1 VLHLE
6 DLQFSYA
13 ALGHAGIG
21 FAQERVT
28 GIDRA
33 SSIVETTG
41 GKFEYDLLVLSPGI
55 DYMWDSVPG
64 LWEGRFDIPIA
75 FKPGAEHL
83 HLKRA
88 IEDFK
93 GGTFVLSIPEGPIRC
108 PPGPYERIAMIAYNF
123 KQRGIKAKLVAL
135 DANPK
140 PMSKGPGFMGAY
152 ESLYKDIVEY
162 LPNHKVEAVDH
173 EKKVIRHAFGDINYD
188 AANVIPPMQAAGIVR
203 TAGVGERWADINSAD
218 FTAKNDPRVYLVGD
232 VIGGQPFPK
241 SGFMANTI
249 GKVVAR
255 HVAAKLDGKGSDP
268 LVPSNV
274 CYSMV
279 DGQQGGRSIWVSHA
293 FSWNGAE
300 KRYDSESKV
309 DLDATHANAETGYK
323 WARSVW
329 QEMLG

>member
-1 VLHLE
+1 MSCPMSNLFLGNVLHLE
-6 DLQFSYA
+6 ELQFSYA
-13 ALGHAGIG
+13 ALGAHGIA
-21 FAQERVT
+21 FAQERVL

-33 SSIVETTG
+33 SGIVETTG

-55 DYMWDSVPG
+55 DYLWDSVPG
-64 LWEGRFDIPIA
+64 LWEGRFEIPIA

-83 HLKRA
+83 HLKQT

-93 GGTFVLSIPEGPIRC
+93 GGTFVLTIPEGPIRC

-123 KQRGIKAKLVAL
+123 KKRGLKAKLVAL
-135 DANPK
+135 DANAQ
-140 PMSKGPGFMGAY
+140 PMSKGPGFLGAY
-152 ESLYKDIVEY
+152 EELYKDIIEY

-173 EKKVIRHAFGDINYD
+173 EKRAIKHSFGEIKYD

-203 TAGVGERWADINSAD
+203 TAGVGQRWAEINGAD
-218 FTAKNDPRVYLVGD
+218 FSAKADPRVFLVGD

-255 HVAAKLDGKGSDP
+255 HMAARLDGKTGDT

-274 CYSMV
+274 C
-279 DGQQGGRSIWVSHA
+279 
-293 FSWNGAE
+293 
-300 KRYDSESKV
+300 
-309 DLDATHANAETGYK
+309 
-323 WARSVW
+323 
-329 QEMLG
+329 